1 MVCKSLD
8 REGLILHGCLLMSR
22 GGGGGGE
29 VVWCLGKR
37 SFVFERFLR
46 SWGPCHCHLGPQ
58 KCGRWPRPNVT
69 GFHSL
74 TKLKDDELRT
84 GPWMLSR
91 SFIHSKTLLHTNS
104 EWQTLRRPLK
114 EGSAKKVEWTII
126 WYISRYIRRL
136 HNFLG
141 NGKCCIWKFS
151 DATLLFALTDGRA
164 LHWVKMLFAVKD
176 TCFSTWSFY
185 NFLRVTSPSGC

>member
-1 MVCKSLD
+1 MVESNIMPTCTITFNSPPQAAALRSNVQMHVRLALQHCFSNIYLISVPPSGAYMVCKSLD

-22 GGGGGGE
+22 GGGGE

-104 EWQTLRRPLK
+104 EWQTLPKPLK
-114 EGSAKKVEWTII
+114 EGSAKKVEWTTI
-126 WYISRYIRRL
+126 WYISR
-136 HNFLG
+136 
-141 NGKCCIWKFS
+141 
-151 DATLLFALTDGRA
+151 
-164 LHWVKMLFAVKD
+164 
-176 TCFSTWSFY
+176 
-185 NFLRVTSPSGC
+185 